1 VPSEVADI
9 GNTMKGRGSL
19 MFSKCKITVARRMV
33 HNDLAKEYLDV
44 PYEITVCDK
53 VGDGQS
59 FVTDNPYEL
68 PNGMCASAWADIRP
82 YLIAIASGGMFKF
95 MKDENTMLASC
106 ADPIRPVL
114 FMIERYDD

>member
-1 VPSEVADI
+1 MAGT
-9 GNTMKGRGSL
+9 GNTMKGRDSL
-19 MFSKCKITVARRMV
+19 MFSKCRITVARRMV
-33 HNDLAKEYLDV
+33 HNDLAKEHLEV

-53 VGDGQS
+53 VEDGQS

-82 YLIAIASGGMFKF
+82 YIIAIASGGKFKF
-95 MKDENTMLASC
+95 MKHKNTILASC

-114 FMIERYDD
+114 FTIERYDE